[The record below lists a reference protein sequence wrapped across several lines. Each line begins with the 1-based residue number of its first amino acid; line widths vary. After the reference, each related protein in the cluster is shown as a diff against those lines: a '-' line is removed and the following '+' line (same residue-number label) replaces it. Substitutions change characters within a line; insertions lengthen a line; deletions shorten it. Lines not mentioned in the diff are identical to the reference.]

1 MIFLDD
7 EPTSSFIFLTS
18 FQLNFIGLEEHREHE
33 RREKNCIIFR
43 TIATKFFE
51 SFLLLQSRSESKIPV
66 VARTSQNVGQQPII
80 NFYFIGGER
89 HLLVQISLGQCQ
101 ANIRGREI
109 IVPIETKWSRRGG
122 LETYWTYMYIWKI
135 CFEQAIWT
143 PILLLFLHPSMAL
156 FLG

>member
-109 IVPIETKWSRRGG
+109 IVPIETK
-122 LETYWTYMYIWKI
+122 
-135 CFEQAIWT
+135 
-143 PILLLFLHPSMAL
+143 
-156 FLG
+156 